1 MRIGQLTLSFL
12 WIIFFLCPVNAAQF
26 PHFNFKHYTVEDG
39 LSVNTV
45 TSITQDSKGFMWFG
59 TSLGLNCYDG
69 KTFKHYI
76 PTDVNDPGKRLTSI
90 LCVQEGAE
98 GELLVGTAF
107 GLYYFNPKQET
118 FHRATQQTGDGISI
132 TSPVY
137 GICLDAGNNLW
148 IATAEQGL
156 FHYNYDSKS
165 LTQLTYNPKDPNT
178 IPSNIIRNI
187 YIDLRGRIW
196 ILSFDNGMGCY
207 DPRTGICKR
216 YQDYGTTPIE
226 RYDVMYE
233 DKNNQ
238 LWLGNY
244 SKGLAKLNLQTGE
257 FTHFLTPETEGFINH
272 VRSIIEYKPGVLL
285 LASDD
290 GLTFFDTKTC
300 QYHTVK
306 SNPSNSSGINDDY
319 VHSLFIDKEGGLWI
333 GTYFGGINYSSPAA
347 KNFEHYNPSIGENY
361 FPGKIVGVMT
371 EDETG
376 NLWIGTDDA
385 GVIFFDRQKNSFRQY
400 LPQKGR
406 NSLSYQNIHALLC
419 DKDKLW
425 IGTYSGGLDCLN
437 LKTGQFTNYTHN
449 EKQQSLLHSSVYA
462 LYKDKQEVIWVGSPA
477 GACTYD
483 PQKDTFIPVPEVGAA
498 DISCIQEDEHGYL
511 WLASNNNGLYR
522 YNTVNK
528 EWRRYHYASK
538 EGRTL
543 PSDVITT
550 LSLDARKHLWIGTD
564 GNGIAWYNYDTEKFI
579 PLDAPIL
586 ESTPIHRIIDYGNH
600 LWITTNKGLIRLQP
614 KSLNYKVYNQSDGL
628 QSIQFSPNSGLLSK
642 DGMIYIGGI
651 NGFNRFY
658 PDQLIE
664 NTVVPSVYITKL
676 RLFNKDVHCGDE
688 TGILDQAISYKDELT
703 FRHDQSV
710 IALEFV
716 SLSFF
721 APDKNQYAYKLEGF
735 DKDWSYIQ
743 KEPIVS
749 YTNLPAGEYT
759 FRVIAS
765 NNDGLW
771 NNAGASL
778 IIKILPPWW
787 LSPWAYTAYVLTII
801 ITIFLTVRHFVRKT
815 ERRHQANIQR
825 INAEKEKV
833 IYDTKINFF
842 TNVIHEIRTPLSLI
856 IAPLEHV
863 MRTNKRINDVRDELQ
878 IIHRNSNRLLSLV
891 NQLMDFRKT
900 EFEGISI
907 KIAPLNISSH
917 IRQLYERFVLTAGQK
932 GVQLSLSLPCETY
945 WVETDGEALTKIASN
960 LFSNAIKFARD
971 KVSVSITYQAEKE
984 IMILQFDDNGK
995 GVPPQEREN
1004 IFKPFY
1010 QIKENQPSDGI
1021 GTGVGLSLLNTLVAQ
1036 LQGTVSVNDSSLGGA
1051 SFSVTLP
1058 LHKIEEREQEET
1070 PPQDLL
1076 FTSSAAGAGKE
1087 RDTDTDE
1094 NTAENEN
1101 DTGISPKPQQT
1112 PNILLVDDNND
1123 MLSFLSRQLQ
1133 NDYIITTRSNAKDAL
1148 SWFDDHKVDLLVS
1161 DVMMPDIDGFELCK
1175 RIKDNVHTSHIP
1187 VILLTAKANVEAKIE
1202 GLECGADAY
1211 IEKPFSIDHLKA
1223 QIHSLLL
1230 NRYKIQEKFTTQ
1242 PTTTSVASLATNKAD
1257 AVFLQKVDEFIYNN
1271 ISEVTFT
1278 STDIASNIGMSRS
1291 TFFTKLRAIS
1301 GLTPGDYIRIIR
1313 LKKAVEYFHNG
1324 ETRINEV
1331 CYLVGFNSPSYFT
1344 KCFQQQFGEIP
1355 TAYIKKLQEE

>member
-1 MRIGQLTLSFL
+1 MKRLIFSFL
-12 WIIFFLCPVNAAQF
+12 WMIFLLYPIHATQF

-45 TSITQDSKGFMWFG
+45 TSIIQDSRGFMWFG

-76 PTDVNDPGKRLTSI
+76 PADENDPTRRLTSI
-90 LCVQEGAE
+90 LCVKEGAR
-98 GELLVGTAF
+98 GELLVGTNF
-107 GLYYFNPKQET
+107 GLYFFNPAQEK
-118 FHRATQQTGDGISI
+118 FHRVTYHTENGVSI

-137 GICLDAGNNLW
+137 NVCLDNSNNLW
-148 IATAEQGL
+148 VATAEQGL
-156 FHYNYDSKS
+156 FHYNYKNKI
-165 LTQLTYNPKDPNT
+165 LTQLTHNPKDPNT

-187 YIDLRGRIW
+187 YIDLKGRVW
-196 ILSFDNGMGCY
+196 ILSFNNGIGCY
-207 DPRTGICKR
+207 DPKSDICKR
-216 YQDYGTTPIE
+216 YRDYGNAPIE

-244 SKGLAKLNLQTGE
+244 SKGLSKMDINTGK
-257 FTHFLTPETEGFINH
+257 FTHFLTPDTQGFINH
-272 VRSIIEYKPGVLL
+272 IRSIIEYQPGLL
-285 LASDD
+285 LLGADD
-290 GLTFFDTKTC
+290 GLTFFNTLTNQYKTI
-300 QYHTVK
+300 K
-306 SNPSNSSGINDDY
+306 SNLSNSAGINDDY

-347 KNFEHYNPSIGENY
+347 QNFEHYSPSIGDY
-361 FPGKIVGVMT
+361 HFPGKIVGVMT
-371 EDETG
+371 EDENG
-376 NLWIGTDDA
+376 NLWFGTDDA
-385 GVIFFDRQKNSFRQY
+385 GVIFFDRKKNSFKQY
-400 LPQKGR
+400 LPQKGH
-406 NSLSYQNIHALLC
+406 NSLCYHNIHALLY

-462 LYKDKQEVIWVGSPA
+462 LYKDKQGQLWVGTPA
-477 GACTYD
+477 GVCTYD
-483 PQKDTFIPVPEVGAA
+483 SLKNIFIPVPEVGPS
-498 DISCIQEDEHGYL
+498 DISCILEDKHGYL
-511 WLASNNNGLYR
+511 WFASTNNGLYR
-522 YNTVNK
+522 YNTTNG
-528 EWRRYHYASK
+528 EWRRYHYSSPK
-538 EGRTL
+538 GCTI
-543 PSDVITT
+543 PSDVVTT
-550 LSLDARKHLWIGTD
+550 VALDSNECLWIGTD
-564 GNGIAWYNYDTEKFI
+564 GNGIAWYSYDTEKFT
-579 PLDAPIL
+579 PLNTPVL
-586 ESTPIHRIIDYGNH
+586 EDTPIHCIIDYGNH
-600 LWITTNKGLIRLQP
+600 LWITTNKGVIRLHP
-614 KSLNYKVYNQSDGL
+614 KGLNYKVYNRSDGL
-628 QSIQFSPNSGLLSK
+628 QSIQFCPNSGLLAK
-642 DGMIYIGGI
+642 DSMIYIGGI

-658 PDQLIE
+658 PDKLIE
-664 NTVVPSVYITKL
+664 NTVVPSVYITRL
-676 RLFNKDVHCGDE
+676 SLFNKDVHCGDE
-688 TGILDQAISYKDELT
+688 TGILDKAISYKDELV

-710 IALEFV
+710 IGLEFV

-721 APDKNQYAYKLEGF
+721 APDKNLYAYKLEGF

-743 KEPIVS
+743 KEPMVS
-749 YTNLPAGEYT
+749 YTNLPAGDYT
-759 FRVIAS
+759 FHVIAS

-771 NNAGASL
+771 NNAGTSL
-778 IIKILPPWW
+778 KIKILPPWW
-787 LSPWAYTAYVLTII
+787 LSSWAYTTYILTII
-801 ITIFLTVRHFVRKT
+801 ITAFLTIRYFVRKV

-842 TNVIHEIRTPLSLI
+842 TNIIHEIRTPLSLV

-863 MRTNKRINDVRDELQ
+863 MKTNKRINDVRDELQ

-907 KIAPLNISSH
+907 KMTPLDISFH
-917 IRQLYERFVLTAGQK
+917 IRQLYERFLLTAKQK
-932 GVQLSLSLPCETY
+932 GVQLSLSLPSESY
-945 WVETDGEALTKIASN
+945 WVETDEEALTKIASN
-960 LFSNAIKFARD
+960 LFSNAIKFTKD
-971 KVSVSITYQAEKE
+971 KVSVVITYQTEEKK
-984 IMILQFDDNGK
+984 IILQFDDNGK
-995 GVPPQEREN
+995 GVAPEEREN

-1036 LQGTVSVNDSSLGGA
+1036 LEGTVSVNDSTLGGA
-1051 SFSVTLP
+1051 SFIVILP
-1058 LHKIEEREQEET
+1058 LNKVEGREQEIVA
-1070 PPQDLL
+1070 PQDTLL
-1076 FTSSAAGAGKE
+1076 ISPATETEKE
-1087 RDTDTDE
+1087 QDVAMNE
-1094 NTAENEN
+1094 NIEENE
-1101 DTGISPKPQQT
+1101 TGISPKPQQT

-1123 MLSFLSRQLQ
+1123 MLSFLSKQLRD
-1133 NDYIITTRSNAKDAL
+1133 DYIITAKSNAQAAL
-1148 SWFDDHKVDLLVS
+1148 EWFEDHKVDLVVS

-1187 VILLTAKANVEAKIE
+1187 VILLTAKTNMEAKIE
-1202 GLECGADAY
+1202 GLECGADVY
-1211 IEKPFSIDHLKA
+1211 IEKPFSVDHLKA

-1230 NRYKIQEKFTTQ
+1230 NRYKIQQRFATQ

-1257 AVFLQKVDEFIYNN
+1257 AIFLQKVDDFIYKN

-1278 STDIASNIGMSRS
+1278 STDIAVSIGMSRS

-1301 GLTPGDYIRIIR
+1301 GLTPSDYIRLIR
-1313 LKKAVEYFHNG
+1313 LKKAVEYFHSG

-1355 TAYIKKLQEE
+1355 KAYIKKLQEE